1 LCSDAVQLRISSFE
15 EPESIPDKG
24 CVSPVKL
31 NEAIS
36 HANTREETFRKN
48 CIQCLYEA
56 LAEPEELTCCM
67 IF

>member
-36 HANTREETFRKN
+36 HANTREKTFKKKIAYSAYMKLLQNLRN
-48 CIQCLYEA
+48 S
-56 LAEPEELTCCM
+56 LAA
-67 IF
+67 